1 VHVFSVLTTIFEVNT
16 KSACNALFK
25 YYHINMDKKIT
36 GRGGPGRGQGRKP
49 LVQGEIMVPVT
60 LKMLPTQREKLKKLG
75 GAPWVRQ
82 KIDQAK
88 E

>member
-1 VHVFSVLTTIFEVNT
+1 
-16 KSACNALFK
+16 
-25 YYHINMDKKIT
+25 MDEKIV

-49 LVQGEIMVPVT
+49 QFPGEVMVPVT
-60 LKMLPTQREKLKKLG
+60 LKMLPKQKDKLKRLG

-82 KIDQAK
+82 KIDDAK